1 MKIPNSDSGEGLK
14 RQAWPWSL
22 VGIQICLEIDERLR
36 KYFIFIVW
44 LCSYRVDKSEIL
56 HGK

>member
-1 MKIPNSDSGEGLK
+1 MKIPNSDSGEGLR

-44 LCSYRVDKSEIL
+44 LCSYRVDKSEIVR
-56 HGK
+56 G